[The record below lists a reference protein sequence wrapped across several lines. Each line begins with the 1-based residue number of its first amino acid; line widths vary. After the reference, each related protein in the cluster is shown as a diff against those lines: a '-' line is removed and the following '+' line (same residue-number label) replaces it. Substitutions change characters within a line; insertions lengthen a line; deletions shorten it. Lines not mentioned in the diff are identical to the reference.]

1 MENIF
6 LIAMGYVLLYRF
18 SNDVIQVKMEERVLM
33 WTLTFVIIVNG
44 FIKLGEID
52 WT

>member
-1 MENIF
+1 
-6 LIAMGYVLLYRF
+6 
-18 SNDVIQVKMEERVLM
+18 MEERVLM

-52 WT
+52 WS